1 MASSGLEGEMGLPS
15 MAILPP
21 SFAWTP
27 VRTLIR
33 VDFPAPFSPTSAWT
47 SPECRVK
54 STFSSARTP
63 GKYLQIPRIVNRAS
77 SATGHHILCLGFGGP
92 GIPPEALGSQGKTVR
107 GRGGHPPP
115 AGSWNGWRK
124 PVNRCGWASPARQCQ
139 RGRSPLPAQ
148 WWRVLLRRPQSS
160 WRFPSGSRRSWG
172 CAPRRSS
179 SCPRS

>member
-1 MASSGLEGEMGLPS
+1 MGLPS

-33 VDFPAPFSPTSAWT
+33 VVFPRRFRRPARGLH
-47 SPECRVK
+47 PECRAEIHILQRADAGEVFTDSPAL
-54 STFSSARTP
+54 STGFFCPQVITC
-63 GKYLQIPRIVNRAS
+63 
-77 SATGHHILCLGFGGP
+77 LCLGFGGP